1 MQLDGIRCD
10 LAVVGIGFATDIGR
24 WGSHLLDGK
33 QVHGVL
39 ADAVDGFFEVLLGP
53 DAAYRFFEEV
63 DALFLADEAG
73 VVFDAEDAALVFLAD
88 EEDVGQAFLKLGAG
102 VVDDVE
108 SLLAGVG
115 LGVEIEAEIKL
126 LAALVEELAHVWG
139 IGDEAVGGLA
149 EKRRRLAGLA
159 DCFGWILGVGRARER
174 ETERD
179 QCKISFHDLVSIP
192 SLSRKLERHC
202 PAIIIEARR
211 RRLVV
216 LVRFAAFNLGTTR
229 KRQQALCW
237 TDAAKTLLPVCVA
250 DCNGR
255 RADLRGAGRR
265 AGKTPI
271 PILSNRIGERCCGDD
286 AGWLYA
292 DGRREGFG

>member
-1 MQLDGIRCD
+1 VRLDGIRRD
-10 LAVVGIGFATDIGR
+10 LAGVGIGFATDLGG

-33 QVHGVL
+33 EVHCVL

-73 VVFDAEDAALVFLAD
+73 VVFDAEDAALVFLAN

-115 LGVEIEAEIKL
+115 FGVEEVAEIEL
-126 LAALVEELAHVWG
+126 LAALVEELAHVRG

-159 DCFGWILGVGRARER
+159 DCVGWILGVGRAGENK
-174 ETERD
+174 TERD
-179 QCKISFHDLVSIP
+179 RCEISFHDPVSIP
-192 SLSRKLERHC
+192 SLASWSGT
-202 PAIIIEARR
+202 AR
-211 RRLVV
+211 
-216 LVRFAAFNLGTTR
+216 
-229 KRQQALCW
+229 
-237 TDAAKTLLPVCVA
+237 
-250 DCNGR
+250 
-255 RADLRGAGRR
+255 
-265 AGKTPI
+265 
-271 PILSNRIGERCCGDD
+271 SS
-286 AGWLYA
+286 
-292 DGRREGFG
+292 